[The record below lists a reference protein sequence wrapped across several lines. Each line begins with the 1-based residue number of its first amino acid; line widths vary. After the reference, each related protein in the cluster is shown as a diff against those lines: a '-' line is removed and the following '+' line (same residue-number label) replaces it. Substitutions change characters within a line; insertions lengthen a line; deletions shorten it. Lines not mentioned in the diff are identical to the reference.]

1 MMYQH
6 WGNPNIADITH
17 ESEKTMNVK
26 LKDGK
31 ELKVR
36 FKSNNEPNAKEDDE
50 YDWIVRRC

>member
-1 MMYQH
+1 MYQH

-17 ESEKTMNVK
+17 ENVK

-31 ELKVR
+31 ELTVK
-36 FKSNNEPNAKEDDE
+36 FKTNNEPNAKEDDE

>member
-6 WGNPNIADITH
+6 CGNPNITDITH

-31 ELKVR
+31 ELKVK
-36 FKSNNEPNAKEDDE
+36 FKSNNEPNTKEDYE

>member
-6 WGNPNIADITH
+6 CGNPNITDITH

-31 ELKVR
+31 ELKVK
-36 FKSNNEPNAKEDDE
+36 FKSNNEPNTKEDDE

>member
-31 ELKVR
+31 ELTVK
-36 FKSNNEPNAKEDDE
+36 FKTNNEPNAKEDDE